1 MLRKF
6 TLGLIAAASLSFAAL
21 APGAASAHGFHGGW
35 GHGGWG
41 HGGGFGFG
49 GLYINTGVSDCY
61 QQQLV
66 QTRYGMRVRT
76 INVCAYNV
84 Y

>member
-1 MLRKF
+1 MFRRIA
-6 TLGLIAAASLSFAAL
+6 LGLIAAAALSVSAA
-21 APGAASAHGFHGGW
+21 APASAHGFHGGW

-41 HGGGFGFG
+41 YGLGFGS
-49 GLYINTGVSDCY
+49 GLYVSTGADC
-61 QQQLV
+61 L
-66 QTRYGMRVRT
+66 QTQMVPTRRGMRLRT

>member
-21 APGAASAHGFHGGW
+21 APGAASAHGF
-35 GHGGWG
+35 HGGWG